1 MTKFKLFGAAALVLS
16 TALAGPALAKD
27 APRNHAQKQMRMT
40 SHQMT
45 PQRMHQRHMA
55 YRNDTVVRYNDMA
68 VRRNDDMAYRSDNDG
83 WNNNRNNNGW
93 NDNYARND
101 GRRDSGFWPADVAAG
116 VVGGAVATAGAA
128 VDTAGAIATA
138 PFRGA
143 SDDSYAYYNEGGN
156 NGWNGSDNGWNRQ
169 SYAQRNGFVC
179 QPGSWFKGEDGRPH
193 LCQ

>member
-16 TALAGPALAKD
+16 TALAGPVLAKD
-27 APRNHAQKQMRMT
+27 APRDHAQKQMRMT

-45 PQRMHQRHMA
+45 PHRMHQRHMA
-55 YRNDTVVRYNDMA
+55 YRNDTM
-68 VRRNDDMAYRSDNDG
+68 VRRNDDMAYRS
-83 WNNNRNNNGW
+83 NNNGW
-93 NDNYARND
+93 NDNYAWND

-116 VVGGAVATAGAA
+116 VVGGAVATADAA

-138 PFRGA
+138 PFRGT

-156 NGWNGSDNGWNRQ
+156 NGWNGFDNGWNRQ
-169 SYAQRNGFVC
+169 TYAQRNGFVC